1 MCASTVTEVGDRAF
15 RSCQSLE
22 KIHFYGKDVAF
33 GEEVFDNCVNPSFRI
48 EGPANGT
55 LQTAAGENNIT
66 PAPASD
72 NTAETWTCPKGHT
85 GNTGKYCSE
94 CGTKKPE

>member
-1 MCASTVTEVGDRAF
+1 MG
-15 RSCQSLE
+15 
-22 KIHFYGKDVAF
+22 GPGF

-66 PAPASD
+66 FKSNSEKEVLPEIEEPEKATPAPASD
-72 NTAETWTCPKGHT
+72 NTDETWTCPKGHT

>member
-1 MCASTVTEVGDRAF
+1 MEEP
-15 RSCQSLE
+15 E
-22 KIHFYGKDVAF
+22 KA
-33 GEEVFDNCVNPSFRI
+33 
-48 EGPANGT
+48 
-55 LQTAAGENNIT
+55 T